1 MFFFDIDII
10 SYFPI
15 ELGDGL
21 AAPLVFSLL
30 LTHNVVGI
38 LTEKSIDI
46 QEYIVNSGSL
56 YQNFYELEEMKETLS
71 GDQVTRISNK
81 TIMLCHVLFHI
92 VRKIIFSCS
101 LDCTQVYC
109 WQPHDSL

>member
-1 MFFFDIDII
+1 M

-15 ELGDGL
+15 DLGDGL
-21 AAPLVFSLL
+21 AAPLVYSLL

-38 LTEKSIDI
+38 LTERSTHI

-56 YQNFYELEEMKETLS
+56 FQNFFELEEMKKTLS
-71 GDQVTRISNK
+71 GDQVIRISNK
-81 TIMLCHVLFHI
+81 TILLCHVLFCKAN
-92 VRKIIFSCS
+92 KIILSCS